1 MEGKPTL
8 SSPGCQL
15 HWGGGDKASKDKAG
29 ASSISP
35 GIHKLNC
42 PCSPLSL
49 VGWWASRWWCW
60 RTPGLAGPPQ
70 ALKGCVGRLQG
81 AGKRER
87 ERRGLVLRQ
96 RLDLLNGFSRD
107 QSSLLPT
114 AQLQETLT
122 VLTLPHTDLT
132 ERERD
137 RDGEREG

>member
-1 MEGKPTL
+1 MVVLADPRTGW
-8 SSPGCQL
+8 SSSG
-15 HWGGGDKASKDKAG
+15 
-29 ASSISP
+29 
-35 GIHKLNC
+35 
-42 PCSPLSL
+42 
-49 VGWWASRWWCW
+49 
-60 RTPGLAGPPQ
+60 
-70 ALKGCVGRLQG
+70 LKGVCGEVTGCWT
-81 AGKRER
+81 ER
-87 ERRGLVLRQ
+87 DGGLVLRQ